1 MRKSKASN
9 LFLTEFTFNCPKNW
23 FLVKFRPK
31 KVTSYKASLLPE
43 ILSDFFEPFD
53 LSYCSESKL
62 FNAFK
67 KLTVKIGVPK

>member
-1 MRKSKASN
+1 MLSDLSEM
-9 LFLTEFTFNCPKNW
+9 L
-23 FLVKFRPK
+23 
-31 KVTSYKASLLPE
+31 SLSSE

-67 KLTVKIGVPK
+67 KLTVKIGVPKWLIGVPKSLVYLNDKHFTT